1 MKKCIKNLAAAI
13 VVAGAVT
20 ASQSALAQITFI
32 KNDLYMGFQNS
43 GGGGTADYIVNMGAA
58 ANIVG
63 GSTVVNLSSSFSESS
78 FTSAGLS
85 GTDPTQIMGG
95 AVGGTNSTT
104 AGVYVTVLRT
114 SNVGTPSLA
123 GSTAPAGLTRSGD
136 TQTIQ
141 PLTQMTCPAAGA
153 GILDTSKSWESFVE
167 PTFTSSS
174 FWGNSGINPD
184 SPVTTGSVVYED
196 LWATTNSNISGSKP
210 FIYQGYFTLNFTGA
224 TAVVTFTPLAAAAQL
239 TAPKI
244 LSITKAGST
253 VTVVSTAVP
262 TFHYQL
268 QAATG
273 LNPAAW
279 ANAGVSVT
287 ASSTLVTNTD
297 TAATAN
303 IEFYH
308 VMAH

>member
-58 ANIVG
+58 ANIIG

-95 AVGGTNSTT
+95 VVGGTNGTP
-104 AGVYVTVLRT
+104 ADIFATVLRT

-123 GSTAPAGLTRSGD
+123 GSTAPAGLTHSED
-136 TQTIQ
+136 TISMQD
-141 PLTQMTCPAAGA
+141 LTQMICPTAGT
-153 GILDTSKSWESFVE
+153 GILDTTKSWESQVE
-167 PTFTSSS
+167 PAFHAGTFSSDT
-174 FWGNSGINPD
+174 GINPD
-184 SPVTTGSVVYED
+184 SPVTTSSVVYED
-196 LWATTNSNISGSKP
+196 LWETTNSNFTGSQP
-210 FIYQGYFTLNFTGA
+210 FFYQGYFTLNFTGA
-224 TAVVTFTPLAAAAQL
+224 TAVVTFTPKAAAAQL

-273 LNPAAW
+273 LNPASW

-287 ASSTLVTNTD
+287 ATTTLVTNTD